1 MILMWVLWHVLLT
14 SFSRRGNLL
23 AVQKLRHLL
32 TQNGIV
38 VYIEIVCVVASL
50 LLRLMLLRTSSL
62 LMVSSVLLLLLSL
75 LLLLLHVIPIFPRI
89 RMRWHLIQMR
99 LLRLLLLHSTSM
111 MH

>member
-38 VYIEIVCVVASL
+38 VYIVIVCVVASL

-75 LLLLLHVIPIFPRI
+75 LLLLHVIPIFPRI

-99 LLRLLLLHSTSM
+99 MLRLLLLHSTSM